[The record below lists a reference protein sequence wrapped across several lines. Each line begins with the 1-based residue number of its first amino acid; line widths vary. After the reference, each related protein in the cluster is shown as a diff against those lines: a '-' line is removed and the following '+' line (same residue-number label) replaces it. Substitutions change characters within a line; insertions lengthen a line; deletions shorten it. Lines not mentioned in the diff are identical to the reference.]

1 MVRLHRKQL
10 TALDS
15 WIGSQSD
22 KPSRPEAIRRLVE
35 QALVAVP
42 ARRRDVAAHSAGVAQ
57 AEKMAGAQ
65 IDRALKD
72 IDQPDEIKAQ
82 RKRRLTKGPAEFRR

>member
-35 QALVAVP
+35 QALAVP
-42 ARRRDVAAHSAGVAQ
+42 ASRRDAAAHSAGVAQ
-57 AEKMAGAQ
+57 AEKMAGEQ